1 MPSFPNALRA
11 MPAPKPLVAAIT
23 FTLASL
29 IAGPVA
35 AAGATPAAATVRAS
49 VPLQARLQAARSFG
63 RHALPR
69 RNAPLPAATRGG
81 ATLPVTS
88 CADDGSSGT
97 LRSVVAGAASG
108 DTVDLSGLSCSSIT
122 LTQGAISTHLDSLT
136 LHGPATPLAL
146 DGGDAGSVLTHYGAG
161 TLRIERLTIT
171 NGYYQGGGGCLF
183 SQASITLVDTAVRD
197 CHSSDQY
204 GAGAGVLARGDLT
217 LESST
222 LSGNSGAVAGGGA
235 VADGVVTIRNS
246 TISGN
251 TAAAVGGGLYHG
263 GDAASGATLTVTNS
277 TITGNTASYGGGGV
291 YLAYAPA
298 TTLRS
303 TIIAGNTASSGA
315 DLGSGEQPTV
325 TGDHNLIVATAF
337 ALPGDTLTADP
348 QLLPLADNG
357 GPTQTHALATT
368 SPARDA
374 GSNADALAYDQRGA
388 GFARSVGGGPDI
400 GAFEL
405 QGSDLIFADGFETVT
420 AP

>member
-1 MPSFPNALRA
+1 
-11 MPAPKPLVAAIT
+11 
-23 FTLASL
+23 
-29 IAGPVA
+29 
-35 AAGATPAAATVRAS
+35 
-49 VPLQARLQAARSFG
+49 
-63 RHALPR
+63 
-69 RNAPLPAATRGG
+69 
-81 ATLPVTS
+81 
-88 CADDGSSGT
+88 
-97 LRSVVAGAASG
+97 
-108 DTVDLSGLSCSSIT
+108 
-122 LTQGAISTHLDSLT
+122 
-136 LHGPATPLAL
+136 
-146 DGGDAGSVLTHYGAG
+146 
-161 TLRIERLTIT
+161 
-171 NGYYQGGGGCLF
+171 
-183 SQASITLVDTAVRD
+183 
-197 CHSSDQY
+197 
-204 GAGAGVLARGDLT
+204 
-217 LESST
+217 
-222 LSGNSGAVAGGGA
+222 
-235 VADGVVTIRNS
+235 
-246 TISGN
+246 
-251 TAAAVGGGLYHG
+251 
-263 GDAASGATLTVTNS
+263 
-277 TITGNTASYGGGGV
+277 SYGGGGV
-291 YLAYAPA
+291 YLAYALA